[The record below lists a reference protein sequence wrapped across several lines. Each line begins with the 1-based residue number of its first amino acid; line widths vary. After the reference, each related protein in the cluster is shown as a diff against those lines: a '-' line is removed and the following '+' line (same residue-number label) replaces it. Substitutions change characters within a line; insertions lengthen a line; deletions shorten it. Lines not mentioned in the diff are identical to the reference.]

1 MPFFV
6 QRGEGSVFSSEPGF
20 FHWEGNGEKPGFSTG
35 KGNGK
40 EPGFFHR
47 KGNGE
52 EPGFFHRE
60 RERGETGLFPLGRER
75 GGTASFRRGRDGSGK
90 RFPAK
95 RDGTATGFWISSVR
109 GGKGGVS
116 VEIVMPGNEIFRVV
130 HESKKRYILMKGS
143 AGSGKSVDTA
153 QQYIL
158 RLMRDRGRNLI
169 CLRKS
174 EVTNRDST
182 YAELLS
188 VISRFHLEAYWH
200 IRSEPLLLRC
210 CNGNTIL
217 FRGMNDAKQREKL
230 KSVSFRQGKL
240 TDVWFEELTE
250 FSHEDFEIVDDRLR
264 GRLPEGLFY
273 QIKGTFNPVSASHWV
288 KKVFFDQYDENVL
301 THHSTYLD
309 NHFLD
314 EGYHIR
320 MERRKRFDPEG
331 YRVYGLGEWGETG
344 GLILTNWRTLPCQQA
359 LSCYDDAAMGQDF
372 GFNHANVLLLI
383 GYRDGD
389 IHILKE
395 LSLRGRDTAEI
406 IRAAQDA
413 SFPRDRLMY
422 CDSAEPDR
430 IRMWRKAGFRAVP
443 SRKGDGS
450 VRSGIDWLKQRRIFV
465 DPSCRETIAQLE
477 KWRWQRDPVSGEYL
491 DTPVPFEDD
500 AMAALRYG
508 TQGWRLG
515 GGLSVMTP

>member
-1 MPFFV
+1 MVICYQVKWNENKTERFFQICDSAGLFLCPFL
-6 QRGEGSVFSSEPGF
+6 S
-20 FHWEGNGEKPGFSTG
+20 
-35 KGNGK
+35 KG
-40 EPGFFHR
+40 
-47 KGNGE
+47 
-52 EPGFFHRE
+52 E
-60 RERGETGLFPLGRER
+60 REAFFRPNGLFPLEKEREGTGLFPLGKGTGRNRVFPQGRER
-75 GGTASFRRGRDGSGK
+75 GGTASFRRGRDETGK

-217 FRGMNDAKQREKL
+217 FRGMNDAKQREKF
-230 KSVSFRQGKL
+230 KSVSFRQGK
-240 TDVWFEELTE
+240 LTE

-491 DTPVPFEDD
+491 DIPVPFEDD